1 MTGIKDM
8 GYVGMVNDYI
18 GNDVY
23 TAQKIM
29 ASYESVVV
37 VSDTADGSLSPAM
50 TQLVK
55 MYQVILR

>member
-37 VSDTADGSLSPAM
+37 VSDTADGKSVASNDTACKRCIRL
-50 TQLVK
+50 
-55 MYQVILR
+55 Y

>member
-1 MTGIKDM
+1 MGIM
-8 GYVGMVNDYI
+8 SVWLMI
-18 GNDVY
+18 ILGNDVY

-55 MYQVILR
+55 RCIRLY